1 MYIRWTNYNC
11 PHCGKTWRQRII
23 TSPRLGPERRKC
35 WNCEQLFV
43 TPDSEWPRMSRKQRI
58 AYVLNEQLFA
68 WLFVF
73 GLWVWT
79 AFIVAETLS
88 GRLEWIGIGF
98 LVVVAPLLLGKWL
111 SISLSKR
118 RVAKESS
125 NAIIVGSGH

>member
-1 MYIRWTNYNC
+1 
-11 PHCGKTWRQRII
+11 
-23 TSPRLGPERRKC
+23 
-35 WNCEQLFV
+35 
-43 TPDSEWPRMSRKQRI
+43 MSRKQRI